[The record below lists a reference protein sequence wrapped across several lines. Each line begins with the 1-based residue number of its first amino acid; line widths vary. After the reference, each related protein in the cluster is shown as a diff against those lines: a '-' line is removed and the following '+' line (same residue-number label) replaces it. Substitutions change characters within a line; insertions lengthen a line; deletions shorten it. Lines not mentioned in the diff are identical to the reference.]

1 MVGYQCSKSIEIK
14 RRNLFMKVKQA
25 ISKVTELVAIKIA
38 TRDANVACSYL
49 TYQPKLPKAVK
60 RLKK

>member
-1 MVGYQCSKSIEIK
+1 
-14 RRNLFMKVKQA
+14 MKVKQA
-25 ISKVTELVAIKIA
+25 VKKVTELVAIKIA
-38 TRDANVACSYL
+38 TRDANAACSYL